1 MKTFTRLVTVLVTL
15 IVSLHYYCEINGCPD
30 QLTDICTLTNP
41 IVWNVHLSKE
51 NEYYKETISPYVVNI
66 HQKYSTVVK
75 PQVISYINDITVYS
89 APVVQK
95 AATLYKDLDVQ
106 SYVLIASQHIKILK
120 NKVCFFHH
128 TTLKPLLSPVKDQ
141 LHSDEVCEKFHARI
155 NPVLEKANIP
165 KYCQFLRNYIEVTKH
180 RFSEFVSTL
189 QLKFSSFNEKDIKD
203 AISKEVKNF
212 VEKSEKVV
220 ETTTTSDVEEAA
232 TSSTTSST
240 EEEVIETTTTSD
252 VEEATTSSTTSST
265 EEEEVIETTTT
276 STINEVIEIT
286 ASTNDVKVEEEDD
299 DEGPTTIT
307 STLSKTIT
315 MEISAQFTEDAEI
328 EIVDLSDFERP
339 DENAPIEE
347 KIAAWNKMIDAKLKF
362 YLGRFNESAD
372 TLKQRKIKELKPK
385 IQREAKLL
393 GEILRDSQTKLN
405 FIIEDIKATKMFDE
419 ETNKEVYFNSEGTKK
434 IERYITRRY
443 VRLVIEE
450 FRAIFK
456 SASDDFYF
464 YLNDLVK
471 GTSNDVDISRNI
483 ILAEYD
489 EWCKATIQEW
499 DQTMASLYGE
509 DFNQVDAS
517 DEEKKIWR
525 KFIRTKRRA
534 VSKGILITKAT
545 DDREDINDYVSG
557 YADAVQEYS
566 NVFGESL
573 YIIRSRAN
581 LAFQEREKTVG
592 DDAEME
598 ALDAE
603 LEDSVQARKEETK

>member
-15 IVSLHYYCEINGCPD
+15 IVSLHYYCEINGCPE

-106 SYVLIASQHIKILK
+106 SYVLITSQHIKILK

-128 TTLKPLLSPVKDQ
+128 TTLKPLLFQVKDQ
-141 LHSDEVCEKFHARI
+141 LHLDEVCEKFHARI

-165 KYCQFLRNYIEVTKH
+165 KYCQLLRNYIDVTKH

-189 QLKFSSFNEKDIKD
+189 QLKFSSFNEKDIKE

-212 VEKSEKVV
+212 VEKSEQVV

-240 EEEVIETTTTSD
+240 EEE
-252 VEEATTSSTTSST
+252 
-265 EEEEVIETTTT
+265 EVVETTTT
-276 STINEVIEIT
+276 STINEVIETT
-286 ASTNDVKVEEEDD
+286 ASTNDVKVEEEED

-315 MEISAQFTEDAEI
+315 MEISAQYTEDAEI

-385 IQREAKLL
+385 IQKEAKLL

-405 FIIEDIKATKMFDE
+405 FIIEDIKATKKFDE
-419 ETNKEVYFNSEGTKK
+419 ETNKGVYFNSEGTKK

-471 GTSNDVDISRNI
+471 GTSNDVNISRNI

-545 DDREDINDYVSG
+545 DDREDMNDYVSG
-557 YADAVQEYS
+557 YADAVQEYG

-603 LEDSVQARKEETK
+603 LEDSVHARKEETK